1 MTAGLQTRLEEEYG
15 CDVRP
20 EDLLAYCYAL
30 MSSPDYVDRFSEELT
45 IPGPRIP
52 LTKDRALFRQGAA
65 LGEELIWLHTYG
77 ERFAGNRGG
86 AKSLQGAARCTR
98 SVGETVADY
107 PEDFEYNE
115 SRQTLRVGA
124 GAFGPVRSEVWAF
137 SVSGFQVVKSWLGY
151 RMREGAGK
159 KSSPLD
165 EIRPTRWT
173 SQFTRELLE
182 LLWVLEGTVERWP
195 RLAELLDAVV
205 AGECFG
211 AEELPVPEA
220 EERQAPRVDRPN
232 KQRMT
237 YRQRKGLG

>member
-1 MTAGLQTRLEEEYG
+1 MTAGLLARLDEEFG
-15 CDVRP
+15 CAVKP
-20 EDLLAYCYAL
+20 EDLFAYCFAL
-30 MSSPDYVDRFSEELT
+30 LSSPDYVNRFSEELT

-52 LTKDRALFRQGAA
+52 LTKDPALFRQGAA
-65 LGEELIWLHTYG
+65 LGAELIWLHTYG
-77 ERFAGNRGG
+77 ERFADTG
-86 AKSLQGAARCTR
+86 SSDPLQGCARCTR

-124 GAFGPVRSEVWAF
+124 GAFGPVRPEVWEF

-151 RMREGAGK
+151 RMRKGAGK

-173 SQFTRELLE
+173 AHFTRELLE

-195 RLAELLDAVV
+195 KLAELLDAVV

-211 AEELPVPEA
+211 ADELPEPEA
-220 EERQAPRVDRPN
+220 PEREAPRVVRPN
-232 KQRMT
+232 KQSID
-237 YRQRKGLG
+237 YRQSKGLG